1 LFILTAKED
10 AMEDILVLRRRVRA
24 LVLFF
29 MAALTASGLTAVP
42 LAWELGLLNRLAG
55 PGSALAGWLPVLG
68 GWIGRVHVGL
78 QAAYVAF
85 PQISYGTD
93 WLAFAH
99 LVIALAFIGLL
110 HDPVRNR
117 WVVEWG
123 MLACGLL
130 LPWTLLMGAVR
141 GIPWFWQLVDMSFG
155 LVGMLPLWFTRRSIL
170 RLAVLT
176 SFESRRQGPAS
187 RASE

>member
-1 LFILTAKED
+1 MDEIV
-10 AMEDILVLRRRVRA
+10 VLRRRVRL

-29 MAALTASGLTAVP
+29 MAALAASGLTAVP
-42 LAWELGLLNRLAG
+42 LAWELGWLNRLAG
-55 PGSALAGWLPVLG
+55 PGSALGGWLPALG
-68 GWIGRVHVGL
+68 TWIGRVHAGL
-78 QAAYVAF
+78 QAAYAAF

-99 LVIALAFIGLL
+99 LVIAAAFIGLL
-110 HDPVRNR
+110 RDPVRNR

-155 LVGMLPLWFTRRSIL
+155 VVGMLPLWFTRTTIL
-170 RLAVLT
+170 RLDGLT
-176 SFESRRQGPAS
+176 QG
-187 RASE
+187 